1 MSAHHPDP
9 SISLGSSLRAA
20 GYTSSGLRELWGE
33 VAAAAL
39 ERGNATPAR
48 LALRRHLA
56 AVPRKRQ
63 HPDSQHH
70 AGQPTGPPTG
80 QPTGPHP
87 HAERAALAL
96 AFFFG
101 HEVPARAISAV
112 VDAAVALELL
122 AVQGDI
128 ARPLA
133 VIRPYA
139 FTDARGAGEWLIAS
153 DPDELAG
160 VSPLRDDHVLGVG
173 GAGRTLAGLLD
184 TASVASALDIGC
196 GCGILSLHLRRSAD
210 RVVATDISARALR
223 FTELNASMNRITGIE
238 TRLGS
243 LFDPV
248 SDPLETFDR
257 IAANPPFV
265 ITPRAEGVPTYEY
278 RDGGLEGDALM
289 AAVIDGVGAHLASGG
304 VATLLGNWEYRV
316 GDGQGSDAG
325 LTRGADDRGAGDR
338 GVDLGDAGFDG
349 LERVRG
355 WVDAA
360 PVPLDAWVIERE
372 RVDVARY
379 AEIWVR
385 DGGTRP
391 GSAEHD
397 ALVEAW
403 LADFAHRS
411 VDGVGLGWVVLRRPI
426 DGPTLARYE
435 RVGHAAGSTEGLVA
449 AAISAHDA
457 LVARDDAQLAA
468 STFVVAPDVTE
479 ARHHVPGEEGPRV
492 IELRQGGALGR
503 TIEVDPALAAVV
515 GASDG
520 DLALGVLIDAV
531 AQLLDVDAPTLR
543 ADMLAR
549 VRELAFTGFL
559 TMDAV
564 APA

>member
-1 MSAHHPDP
+1 MSFDQPDP
-9 SISLGSSLRAA
+9 AVSLGSSLRAA
-20 GYTSSGLRELWGE
+20 AYTTSGLRELWGE
-33 VAAAAL
+33 VAAGAL
-39 ERGNATPAR
+39 ERANPVPAR

-56 AVPRKRQ
+56 GQ
-63 HPDSQHH
+63 HPD
-70 AGQPTGPPTG
+70 
-80 QPTGPHP
+80 
-87 HAERAALAL
+87 AERAALAL

-101 HEVPARAISAV
+101 HEVPARALGAV
-112 VDAAVALELL
+112 VDAGVALELL
-122 AVQGDI
+122 SVQGGV

-133 VIRPYA
+133 VIRPYS
-139 FTDARGAGEWLIAS
+139 FTDSRGAGEWLIAS
-153 DPDELAG
+153 DLDELAG

-184 TASVASALDIGC
+184 TASVSSALDIGC

-223 FTELNASMNRITGIE
+223 FTELNARMNRMTGIE

-248 SDPLETFDR
+248 RAPLETFDR

-289 AAVIDGVGAHLASGG
+289 AAVIDGVGGHLASGG
-304 VATLLGNWEYRV
+304 VATLLGNWEYR
-316 GDGQGSDAG
+316 AG
-325 LTRGADDRGAGDR
+325 EGGAGETRGAGS
-338 GVDLGDAGFDG
+338 DG

-355 WVDAA
+355 WIDAA

-385 DGGTRP
+385 DGGTPP
-391 GSAEHD
+391 GSPEYD

-403 LADFAHRS
+403 LADFSHRS
-411 VDGVGLGWVVLRRPI
+411 VDGVGLGWVVLRRPV

-435 RVGHAAGSTEGLVA
+435 RVGHAAGSTEGMVA
-449 AAISAHDA
+449 QAIATHDA
-457 LVARDDAQLAA
+457 LAGFDDTQLAA
-468 STFVVAPDVTE
+468 STFLIAPDVTE

-503 TIEVDPALAAVV
+503 TIEVDPALAAIV

-531 AQLLDVDAPTLR
+531 AQLLEVDAQTLR
-543 ADMLAR
+543 ADVLPR

-559 TMDAV
+559 MMDAG